1 MTEKFIKLFEIEEK
15 GISSTKLL
23 NKEESENLRGKIII
37 LKPEESEIAKKLEIK
52 TKGVYGAKFR
62 I

>member
-62 I
+62 